1 MTEEQYQEE
10 VVAMRARLMM
20 TARRYLTDDEAEDTV
35 QDVLLRLWQMLPELH
50 SPMEPLAHILV
61 RNYSVDRLRRK
72 RPTLQLSEV
81 ADATDSKTENERAE
95 RIMAIISRLPALQ
108 QTIFRLRHI
117 EGMEMKDIAQLMG
130 STEAAVR
137 KSLSRARQSII
148 RIYNDHK

>member
-10 VVAMRARLMM
+10 VVTMRARLMM
-20 TARRYLTDDEAEDTV
+20 TARCYLTDDEAEDTV
-35 QDVLLRLWQMLPELH
+35 QDVLLRLWQILPELH

-72 RPTLQLSEV
+72 RPTLQLSE
-81 ADATDSKTENERAE
+81 ASDATDSKTESERAE
-95 RIMAIISRLPALQ
+95 RIMAIISRLPAMQ

-148 RIYNDHK
+148 RKYNELK

>member
-10 VVAMRARLMM
+10 VVTMRARLMM
-20 TARRYLTDDEAEDTV
+20 TARRYLTNDEAEDTV
-35 QDVLLRLWQMLPELH
+35 QDVLLRLWQILPELR

-72 RPTLQLSEV
+72 RPTLQLSE
-81 ADATDSKTENERAE
+81 ASDATDSKTESERAE

>member
-1 MTEEQYQEE
+1 MTEEQYQKE
-10 VVAMRARLMM
+10 VVTMRARLMM
-20 TARRYLTDDEAEDTV
+20 TARRYLTNDEAEDTV
-35 QDVLLRLWQMLPELH
+35 QDVLLRLWQILPELH

-72 RPTLQLSEV
+72 RPTLQLSE
-81 ADATDSKTENERAE
+81 ASDATDSKTESERAE

>member
-10 VVAMRARLMM
+10 VVTMRARLMM
-20 TARRYLTDDEAEDTV
+20 TARRYLTNDEAEDTV

-72 RPTLQLSEV
+72 RPTLQLSE
-81 ADATDSKTENERAE
+81 ASDATDSKTESERAE

>member
-10 VVAMRARLMM
+10 VVTMRARLMM
-20 TARRYLTDDEAEDTV
+20 TARRYLTNDEAEDTV
-35 QDVLLRLWQMLPELH
+35 QDVLLRLWQILPELH

-72 RPTLQLSEV
+72 RPTLQLSEA
-81 ADATDSKTENERAE
+81 ADATDSKTESERAE
-95 RIMAIISRLPALQ
+95 RIMTIISRLPALQ

>member
-10 VVAMRARLMM
+10 VVKMRARLMM
-20 TARRYLTDDEAEDTV
+20 TARRYLTNDEAEDTV
-35 QDVLLRLWQMLPELH
+35 QDVLLRLWQILPELH

-72 RPTLQLSEV
+72 RPTLQLSE
-81 ADATDSKTENERAE
+81 ASDATDSKTESERAE

>member
-10 VVAMRARLMM
+10 VVTMRARLMM
-20 TARRYLTDDEAEDTV
+20 TARRYLTNDEAEDTV
-35 QDVLLRLWQMLPELH
+35 QDVLLRLWQILPELH

-81 ADATDSKTENERAE
+81 ADATDSKTGSERAE

-148 RIYNDHK
+148 RRYNDHK

>member
-10 VVAMRARLMM
+10 VVTMRARLMM
-20 TARRYLTDDEAEDTV
+20 TARRYLTNDEAEDTV
-35 QDVLLRLWQMLPELH
+35 QDVLLRLWQILPELH

-72 RPTLQLSEV
+72 RPTLQLSE
-81 ADATDSKTENERAE
+81 ASDATDSKTESERAE

-130 STEAAVR
+130 STEEAVR

>member
-10 VVAMRARLMM
+10 AVMMRARLLV

-35 QDVLLRLWQMLPELH
+35 QDVLLRLWQILPELH

-81 ADATDSKTENERAE
+81 ADATDSKTGSERAE
-95 RIMAIISRLPALQ
+95 RIMSIISRLPAMQ

-117 EGMEMKDIAQLMG
+117 EGMETRDIALLMG

-148 RIYNDHK
+148 RRYNDHK

>member
-10 VVAMRARLMM
+10 VVTMRARLMM
-20 TARRYLTDDEAEDTV
+20 TARHYLTDDEAEDTV
-35 QDVLLRLWQMLPELH
+35 QDVLLRLWQILPELH

-72 RPTLQLSEV
+72 RPTLQLSE
-81 ADATDSKTENERAE
+81 ASDATDSKTESERAE

>member
-10 VVAMRARLMM
+10 VVTMRARLLV
-20 TARRYLTDDEAEDTV
+20 TARRYLTNDEAEDTV
-35 QDVLLRLWQMLPELH
+35 QDVLLRLWQILPELH

-72 RPTLQLSEV
+72 RPTLQLSE
-81 ADATDSKTENERAE
+81 ASDATDSKTESERAE

>member
-10 VVAMRARLMM
+10 AVTMRARLLV

-35 QDVLLRLWQMLPELH
+35 QDVLLRLWQILPELH

-72 RPTLQLSEV
+72 RPTLQLSE
-81 ADATDSKTENERAE
+81 ASDATDSKTESERAE

-148 RIYNDHK
+148 RRYNDHK

>member
-10 VVAMRARLMM
+10 AVTMRARLMM
-20 TARRYLTDDEAEDTV
+20 TARRYLTNDEAEDTV
-35 QDVLLRLWQMLPELH
+35 QDVLLRLWQILPELH

-72 RPTLQLSEV
+72 RPTLQLSE
-81 ADATDSKTENERAE
+81 ASDATDSKTESERAE

>member
-10 VVAMRARLMM
+10 VVVMRARLMM
-20 TARRYLTDDEAEDTV
+20 TARRYLTNDEAEDTV

-81 ADATDSKTENERAE
+81 ADATDSKTGSERAE
-95 RIMAIISRLPALQ
+95 RIMAIISRLPAMQ

-117 EGMEMKDIAQLMG
+117 EGMETRDIALLMG

-148 RIYNDHK
+148 RRYNDHK

>member
-20 TARRYLTDDEAEDTV
+20 TARRYLTNDEAEDTV

-72 RPTLQLSEV
+72 RPTLQLNEV
-81 ADATDSKTENERAE
+81 ADATDSKTGSERAE
-95 RIMAIISRLPALQ
+95 RIMAIISRLPAMQ

-117 EGMEMKDIAQLMG
+117 EGMETRDIALLMG

-148 RIYNDHK
+148 RRYNDHK

>member
-10 VVAMRARLMM
+10 VVTMRARLMM
-20 TARRYLTDDEAEDTV
+20 TARRYLTNDEAEDTV
-35 QDVLLRLWQMLPELH
+35 QDVLLRLWQILPELH

-72 RPTLQLSEV
+72 RPTLQLSE
-81 ADATDSKTENERAE
+81 ASDATDSKTESERAE
-95 RIMAIISRLPALQ
+95 RIMAIISRLPAMQ

>member
-10 VVAMRARLMM
+10 VVTMRARLLV

-72 RPTLQLSEV
+72 RPTLQLSE
-81 ADATDSKTENERAE
+81 ASDATDSKTESERAE

-108 QTIFRLRHI
+108 QTIFRLRHV

>member
-10 VVAMRARLMM
+10 VVTMRARLMM
-20 TARRYLTDDEAEDTV
+20 TARRYLTNDEAEDTV
-35 QDVLLRLWQMLPELH
+35 QDVLLRLWQILPELH

-81 ADATDSKTENERAE
+81 ADATDSKTESERAE

>member
-10 VVAMRARLMM
+10 VVTMRARLMM
-20 TARRYLTDDEAEDTV
+20 TARRYLTNDEAEDTV
-35 QDVLLRLWQMLPELH
+35 QDVLLRLWQMLSELH

-72 RPTLQLSEV
+72 RPTLQLSE
-81 ADATDSKTENERAE
+81 ASDATDSKTESERAE

>member
-20 TARRYLTDDEAEDTV
+20 TARRYLTNDEAEDTV

-81 ADATDSKTENERAE
+81 ADATDSKTGSERAE
-95 RIMAIISRLPALQ
+95 RIMAIISRLPAMQ

-117 EGMEMKDIAQLMG
+117 EGMETRDIALLMG

-148 RIYNDHK
+148 RRYNDHK

>member
-1 MTEEQYQEE
+1 
-10 VVAMRARLMM
+10 M
-20 TARRYLTDDEAEDTV
+20 TARRYLTNDEAEDTV
-35 QDVLLRLWQMLPELH
+35 QDVLLRLWQILPELH

>member
-10 VVAMRARLMM
+10 VVTMRARLMM
-20 TARRYLTDDEAEDTV
+20 TARRYLTNDEAEDTV
-35 QDVLLRLWQMLPELH
+35 QDVLLRLWQILPELH

-81 ADATDSKTENERAE
+81 ADATDSKTESERAE

-117 EGMEMKDIAQLMG
+117 EGMEMKNIAQLMG